1 MNDENEFE
9 INENMNMITEEDN
22 KQLKDSIN
30 QRNIINDSNHGKE
43 VLDNL
48 IHKNDKFKDIYLMM
62 FPGGVKKKD
71 HKKKA
76 LYNLNIDLN
85 FSKRNYKKSNPTFK
99 NKKLANFFN
108 EMKSFDDGKEM
119 PKSFGKTKFKDY
131 AENIKLKNNLYNNTK
146 HIFKKNGSTTHLSFN
161 NNNPKIISSPLNSF
175 ENGVFSLKKFHNI
188 NERKLLDEHNLN
200 DKGIKYWI
208 TKEKINQTNYNFFD
222 KKSSEIKNL
231 MLKGKSLNSPTHFN
245 TNNNALDNHIS
256 ETRRLYINELYTF
269 SKQLNNLNKGE
280 LSSKNSTRLKFF
292 N

>member
-71 HKKKA
+71 LKKKA

-108 EMKSFDDGKEM
+108 EMKSFDDGKEK

-161 NNNPKIISSPLNSF
+161 NNNPNYFFSF
-175 ENGVFSLKKFHNI
+175 KFI
-188 NERKLLDEHNLN
+188 
-200 DKGIKYWI
+200 
-208 TKEKINQTNYNFFD
+208 
-222 KKSSEIKNL
+222 
-231 MLKGKSLNSPTHFN
+231 
-245 TNNNALDNHIS
+245 
-256 ETRRLYINELYTF
+256 
-269 SKQLNNLNKGE
+269 
-280 LSSKNSTRLKFF
+280 
-292 N
+292 

>member
-48 IHKNDKFKDIYLMM
+48 IHKNDKFKDIYLRM

-71 HKKKA
+71 NKKKA

-108 EMKSFDDGKEM
+108 
-119 PKSFGKTKFKDY
+119 
-131 AENIKLKNNLYNNTK
+131 
-146 HIFKKNGSTTHLSFN
+146 
-161 NNNPKIISSPLNSF
+161 
-175 ENGVFSLKKFHNI
+175 
-188 NERKLLDEHNLN
+188 
-200 DKGIKYWI
+200 
-208 TKEKINQTNYNFFD
+208 
-222 KKSSEIKNL
+222 
-231 MLKGKSLNSPTHFN
+231 
-245 TNNNALDNHIS
+245 
-256 ETRRLYINELYTF
+256 
-269 SKQLNNLNKGE
+269 
-280 LSSKNSTRLKFF
+280 
-292 N
+292 